1 MNRTLV
7 ILAIGALAASAP
19 AEAQTGGIQ
28 VAPVMVVMT
37 GDHNIASLRVRNG
50 RSRPIAFEVDAY
62 EWRQEGGHDV
72 LTPTQDLL
80 LAPGVFE
87 IAPESEQVV
96 RLGVVTASDA
106 PTERSYRII
115 MRGLPAQ
122 REGGSVLGF
131 TLEMSLPV
139 FVRPEDARG
148 SIQTNTLMRDGG
160 RVLQLTNTGRAHAQ
174 IGAVEDMDA
183 GALDAPRYLLAG
195 TSVEIALPPR
205 ARTIRLRAA
214 DAGGS
219 QTERLVHVEYSDN
232 RASLR

>member
-1 MNRTLV
+1 MSRSLV

-28 VAPVMVVMT
+28 VAPVMIVMT
-37 GDHNIASLRVRNG
+37 GDHNITSLRVRNG
-50 RSRPIAFEVDAY
+50 RARPVAFEIDAY
-62 EWRQEGGHDV
+62 EWRQENGEDI

-87 IAPESEQVV
+87 IAPETEQVV
-96 RLGVVTASDA
+96 RLGVVTTAGA
-106 PTERSYRII
+106 AGERSYRII
-115 MRGLPAQ
+115 MRELPAL
-122 REGGSVLGF
+122 REGLNVLGF
-131 TLEMSLPV
+131 SLEMSLPV

-148 SIQTNTLMRDGG
+148 SIQTSTLMRDGG

-183 GALDAPRYLLAG
+183 GALEAPRYLLAG
-195 TSVEIALPPR
+195 TSVEIALPLR
-205 ARTIRLRAA
+205 ARTIRVRASE
-214 DAGGS
+214 AGGS
-219 QTERLVHVEYSDN
+219 QTERLVHVEYSDD